1 MDPPLLTFA
10 CCCRISLAKAF
21 KVFSCSCRSGGMD
34 FLTMEN
40 RVRKI
45 RFLMAPNP
53 SLTMKN
59 NVDHLS
65 GFSWGLEW
73 RGHGK
78 KGVSF

>member
-1 MDPPLLTFA
+1 
-10 CCCRISLAKAF
+10 
-21 KVFSCSCRSGGMD
+21 MD

-59 NVDHLS
+59 NMDHLS
-65 GFSWGLEW
+65 GFSWGLGW
-73 RGHGK
+73 RGDGK